1 MRAMEKKIGFELL
14 PHTADITVRS
24 VGRSLEEAFAY
35 AVIGLFGVMTNV
47 ESIEPREKR
56 EVTAEGFDLE
66 NLLYNF
72 LEKILFLFDTEQ
84 FLVSRVDNIAIEP
97 QPDGYMV
104 KATVSGER
112 FDPERHESRVLV
124 KAITYHGMRIYQEG
138 GLYVVEYTPD
148 I

>member
-1 MRAMEKKIGFELL
+1 
-14 PHTADITVRS
+14 
-24 VGRSLEEAFAY
+24 
-35 AVIGLFGVMTNV
+35 
-47 ESIEPREKR
+47 
-56 EVTAEGFDLE
+56 
-66 NLLYNF
+66 
-72 LEKILFLFDTEQ
+72 
-84 FLVSRVDNIAIEP
+84 
-97 QPDGYMV
+97 MV